1 MNQVVSESRVLIAPS
16 VLSAD
21 FGRLAEQVQVATEAG
36 ADLIHVDVMDGVFVP
51 NISFGEVV
59 VDAIRGATHLPLNI
73 HLMVRE
79 PDALMATFLK
89 SETDQILVHAEACQH
104 LHRTVSNVKEQ
115 GNQVGV
121 AINPG
126 TPVAAVEEVLSIL
139 DIVMV
144 MSVNPGFAGQSFI
157 PESVDKIRRLRKVID
172 ERGLAAARGGGR
184 RSQGRLDGAG
194 ICEGRG
200 DDPGSGQRDFQ
211 QQGIGSGGNA
221 GYAGVPGGIDL
232 AVEQLDELFSG
243 QTCFSEFFQEC
254 AYPYFA
260 VIRDI
265 DTMPFTRLGKNH
277 MAAPLSYETPSG
289 PFKRSHGFAAGN
301 DWEWR
306 HITPEPALARQLRR
320 VRASW
325 AASVLPEIPKSP
337 VPHRR
342 LTPASLPL
350 ATEPAT
356 DYFP

>member
-1 MNQVVSESRVLIAPS
+1 MGQQDSDSRVLIAPS

-21 FGRLAEQVQVATEAG
+21 FGRLAEQVQAATEAG

-59 VDAIRGATHLPLNI
+59 VDAIRAATHLPLNI

-157 PESVDKIRRLRKVID
+157 PESVEKIRRLRKVID
-172 ERGLAAARGGGR
+172 ERDLAAHLEVDGGVKADWTAQESVKAGATILVAGSAIFNSRETVPEAMQGMRGC
-184 RSQGRLDGAG
+184 LAG
-194 ICEGRG
+194 
-200 DDPGSGQRDFQ
+200 
-211 QQGIGSGGNA
+211 
-221 GYAGVPGGIDL
+221 
-232 AVEQLDELFSG
+232 
-243 QTCFSEFFQEC
+243 
-254 AYPYFA
+254 
-260 VIRDI
+260 
-265 DTMPFTRLGKNH
+265 
-277 MAAPLSYETPSG
+277 
-289 PFKRSHGFAAGN
+289 
-301 DWEWR
+301 
-306 HITPEPALARQLRR
+306 
-320 VRASW
+320 
-325 AASVLPEIPKSP
+325 LP
-337 VPHRR
+337 
-342 LTPASLPL
+342 
-350 ATEPAT
+350 
-356 DYFP
+356 